1 MPRERSWTVS
11 GPKNSGQVHQSAKTA
26 PHGIIHLLLNLTCLT
41 GFGLTAVAFVVSG
54 TAGLTCRIAHLSLFY
69 RRYLELELGQF
80 SYGSIAILCER
91 NTCDLWNFT
100 EIFFYAFLRDLEL
113 DR

>member
-1 MPRERSWTVS
+1 LWEQKRLPRERSWTVS
-11 GPKNSGQVHQSAKTA
+11 GPKDSGQVHQSAKTA

-69 RRYLELELGQF
+69 RRLLKAELREPHMAALLFSVSKVLETHKLWLG
-80 SYGSIAILCER
+80 L
-91 NTCDLWNFT
+91 
-100 EIFFYAFLRDLEL
+100 FLQVFR
-113 DR
+113 

>member
-1 MPRERSWTVS
+1 LWEQKRLPRERSWTVS
-11 GPKNSGQVHQSAKTA
+11 GPKDSGQVHQSAKTA

-69 RRYLELELGQF
+69 RRLLKAEFREF
-80 SYGSIAILCER
+80 SYGSIADFCEQSTETHKLC
-91 NTCDLWNFT
+91 
-100 EIFFYAFLRDLEL
+100 LEL
-113 DR
+113 FL